1 MIDIIGNKSLL
12 EGRPWSRL
20 PIMTQET
27 KSALKGSADFLALNY
42 YTSRLVGPRKA
53 SSELSFDDDLGVDYF
68 VDEKWTR
75 GQSEWL
81 YNVPEGLYDLLKS
94 IKDKYDNPTIIITEN
109 GFSDSGQLDDTA
121 RLQYLKGHIAS
132 VSRAANEGCNIT
144 GYTVWSIIDN
154 FEWIS
159 GFSEKFGIFAVDMK
173 SEKKERIK
181 KSSATFFQNLIKN
194 KSFVF

>member
-1 MIDIIGNKSLL
+1 MKTFS
-12 EGRPWSRL
+12 P
-20 PIMTQET
+20 
-27 KSALKGSADFLALNY
+27 LKN
-42 YTSRLVGPRKA
+42 PR
-53 SSELSFDDDLGVDYF
+53 
-68 VDEKWTR
+68 
-75 GQSEWL
+75 
-81 YNVPEGLYDLLKS
+81 
-94 IKDKYDNPTIIITEN
+94 
-109 GFSDSGQLDDTA
+109 
-121 RLQYLKGHIAS
+121 
-132 VSRAANEGCNIT
+132 ANEGCNIT